1 LSELIKISQDNKK
14 NLSKAIMA
22 LWKLFSMDVLVGDWK
37 ETFGT
42 FNEIQNTIEA
52 LKNNLEEEYK
62 KTNADSVKIT
72 FNNFLN
78 Y

>member
-42 FNEIQNTIEA
+42 FNDIQNTIEA

>member
-42 FNEIQNTIEA
+42 FNDIQNTIEA

-62 KTNADSVKIT
+62 KTNADSVKKT